1 VIGPRRLIEDIRGH
15 PRQITLAGAVA
26 GLALAPLSLTVAL
39 AAAGLLCAVLASGA
53 GGWSGPRASRAGGRL
68 GLLAC
73 GALVAGA
80 LLGDARLAAIDAPGA
95 ALSAGDRVQG
105 RALLIEAPRAG
116 PFGASAEVRMTAGSA
131 RGARLYARLPREAR
145 LPRDA
150 GAGLEL
156 ALTGAIR
163 APPPARDGEFDFA
176 AHLRRR
182 GVAGELA
189 VEEARATG
197 RTRGGPA
204 GVIDAARG
212 RAERGIAA
220 GLGPSSAALAR
231 GMVLGQ
237 DEAIDPA
244 VREDFRASGLAHVLA
259 VSGQNVMLLAA
270 LALPLLAATGLP
282 RTARIAATVALIA
295 VYVPLAGAEPS
306 LQRAGVMGVASLVA
320 LAASR
325 PSSRWYALLLA
336 ACATLVANPRATGD
350 AGWQL
355 SFAAVVGI
363 LTLAPALR
371 VALAGLPRALA
382 EGVVV
387 TLSATLATA
396 PLLAHHFGTVSLA
409 SLPANVLALPL
420 VAPIMWLGM
429 LRAALGQVASVEPL
443 NALNAVLGSA
453 LEPLLDLLSALAA
466 AFAQMPGAQLA
477 VPLESPLSVLLAYAA
492 MGGAAV
498 GVVRLARRSEAARQA
513 GAARWRR
520 ARLSRRVALVAA
532 GGALCSLL
540 LVQTLA
546 PPAPPSRLTVSFL
559 SVGQGDATLVQHP
572 DGTAVLFDGGPPEGQ
587 VARLLRRAG
596 VRRLAVL
603 VMTHASRD
611 HHGGLL
617 EVVQRYPVDVI
628 LDGGD
633 GNPDP
638 DFRAVLAAARE
649 RGARRIEGV
658 APLALRAGG
667 LEIDV
672 LSPPPRPPGPAPED
686 PNPRALAVVL
696 SAGSFDLFLSGDAE
710 SDALQALTLPDVDAL
725 KVSHHGSA
733 DPGLP
738 ELLDRLRPELAA
750 IEVGENSYGHPTPST
765 LAALRAAG
773 VSTWRTDRHGT
784 VEMTVTR
791 GRLRVEPEHGE
802 AVYAGP

>member
-1 VIGPRRLIEDIRGH
+1 MTRARRLAETIRGH
-15 PRQITLAGAVA
+15 PRQIALAGAA
-26 GLALAPLSLTVAL
+26 GGLALAPLSPAVAL
-39 AAAGLLCAVLASGA
+39 AAAGLLCAGLASG
-53 GGWSGPRASRAGGRL
+53 AGGRL

-73 GALVAGA
+73 SALVAGA
-80 LLGDARLAAIDAPGA
+80 LLGDARLAAIDAPA
-95 ALSAGDRVQG
+95 ARLSAGDRVEG
-105 RALLIEAPRAG
+105 RALLLEAPRAG
-116 PFGASAEVRMTAGSA
+116 PFGASAEVRMTAGNA

-156 ALTGAIR
+156 ALTGTIR
-163 APPPARDGEFDFA
+163 APPPTRDGEFDFA

-182 GVAGELA
+182 GVAGELG
-189 VEEARATG
+189 VEEVRATG
-197 RTRGGPA
+197 RARRGPA
-204 GVIDAARG
+204 GLVDAARR
-212 RAERGIAA
+212 RAEHGIAA

-282 RTARIAATVALIA
+282 RTGRIAATVGLIA
-295 VYVPLAGAEPS
+295 IYVPLAGAEPS

-336 ACATLVANPRATGD
+336 ACATLAVNPRATGD

-355 SFAAVVGI
+355 SFAAVLGI

-371 VALAGLPRALA
+371 AALAGLPRALA

-387 TLSATLATA
+387 TLAATLATA

-429 LRAALGQVASVEPL
+429 LRAALGQLASVAPLEPL
-443 NALNAVLGSA
+443 NALLGLA
-453 LEPLLDLLSALAA
+453 LEPLLDLLSALAS

-477 VPLESPLSVLLAYAA
+477 VPLESPVSVLLAYVA
-492 MGGAAV
+492 GAAAAAGLV
-498 GVVRLARRSEAARQA
+498 SLTRRSEAARQA

-520 ARLSRRVALVAA
+520 ARWSRRVALVAA
-532 GGALCSLL
+532 AGALCSLL
-540 LVQTLA
+540 LVQALS

-559 SVGQGDATLVQHP
+559 SVGQGDATLIQHP

-633 GNPDP
+633 GSSDP
-638 DFRAVLAAARE
+638 DFRAVVAAARE
-649 RGARRIEGV
+649 GGARRVEGI
-658 APLALRAGG
+658 APLVLRAGG

-672 LSPPPRPPGPAPED
+672 LSPSPRPPGPAPED
-686 PNPRALAVVL
+686 PNPRALAAVVR
-696 SAGSFDLFLSGDAE
+696 AGSFDLFLSGDAE
-710 SDALQALTLPDVDAL
+710 SDALEAVTLPDVDAM
-725 KVSHHGSA
+725 KISHHGSA
-733 DPGLP
+733 DPGLA

-750 IEVGENSYGHPTPST
+750 IEVGENTYGHPTPST

-773 VSTWRTDRHGT
+773 VPTWRTDRHGT

-791 GRLRVEPEHGE
+791 GRLRVAPEHGK
-802 AVYAGP
+802 AVYAGS